1 MLVLC
6 VENLYN
12 TSAAAT
18 EAFLKAAKLYG
29 GAALMFYLSRFINF
43 LNTPVAGEAT
53 AAPENSTVAL
63 LIQIAPFAVLIVVFY
78 FLLIRPQRKRE
89 KQENDMRANLV
100 VGDVVTTRGG
110 IIGTIRQIKDD
121 NIVIE
126 TGANNVRI
134 TVARWAIGSK
144 EEKLTN

>member
-1 MLVLC
+1 MLNKLPALIHLLDTA
-6 VENLYN
+6 ETAE
-12 TSAAAT
+12 TSSAV
-18 EAFLKAAKLYG
+18 
-29 GAALMFYLSRFINF
+29 S
-43 LNTPVAGEAT
+43 
-53 AAPENSTVAL
+53 L
-63 LIQIAPFAVLIVVFY
+63 LIQLAPFAILLVVFY

-89 KQENDMRANLV
+89 KAENDMRANLE

-110 IIGTIRQIKDD
+110 VIGTVRQIKDD

-144 EEKLTN
+144 EEKISG